1 MPWQNILI
9 NYLMIVRKALLQ
21 KPIKWLVNKAS
32 SISMPGTREVS
43 LYAVIEFFVRN
54 MGKSELNLRA
64 SALAFNFFL
73 ALFPTV
79 IFFFT
84 LIAYLPLKYKPD
96 EILFFI
102 AQAIPPSTF
111 ETIKETLADILKNQR
126 SGLLSVGFL
135 SALYFSTSGFH
146 NLMDLLNKF
155 TYENE
160 TRPFWKQRLLAIGLS
175 LFITVLILVS
185 VLMVT
190 VGTVLISYLEKVKYF
205 PGSTIP
211 TLIAGFNILVAG
223 FIVLGIV
230 SAIYY
235 YAPARHRKLNFFSV
249 GAISATIIIL
259 LTTYGFSQYINHFN
273 SYNKLYG
280 SIGALLVVLMLI
292 YINTFI
298 LLLGYDINVAIERA
312 LTQAKKKKIT
322 VNEENRIIF
331 LEDSGGL
338 KSE

>member
-1 MPWQNILI
+1 
-9 NYLMIVRKALLQ
+9 MIFNKLLFL
-21 KPIKWLVNKAS
+21 KPVKWLVKKTAE
-32 SISMPGTREVS
+32 ISMPGNKEVS
-43 LYAVIEFFVRN
+43 LYAVLEFFIRN
-54 MGKSELNLRA
+54 IGKSELNIRA

-84 LIAYLPLKYKPD
+84 LIAYLPLHYNPD

-102 AQAIPPSTF
+102 AQAIPPSTY

-135 SALYFSTSGFH
+135 SALFFSTSGFH

-155 TYENE
+155 TYDNE

-190 VGTVLISYLEKVKYF
+190 VGTVLLSYLEKVKYF
-205 PGSTIP
+205 PSSTVP
-211 TLIAGFNILVAG
+211 TLISGFNILVAG

-249 GAISATIIIL
+249 GAISATLIIL

-312 LTQAKKKKIT
+312 LSQAKKRK
-322 VNEENRIIF
+322 VAGNEENRIVF
-331 LEDSGGL
+331 LEDSDIL
-338 KSE
+338 KTEK

>member
-1 MPWQNILI
+1 MILNKI
-9 NYLMIVRKALLQ
+9 LFL
-21 KPIKWLVNKAS
+21 KPVKWLVQKTS
-32 SISMPGTREVS
+32 QMSMPGTKEVS
-43 LYAVIEFFVRN
+43 LYAVLEFFIRN

-84 LIAYLPLKYKPD
+84 LVAYLPLKYNPD

-102 AQAIPPSTF
+102 AQAIPPSTY
-111 ETIKETLADILKNQR
+111 EVLKETLADILKNQR
-126 SGLLSVGFL
+126 SGLLSIGFF
-135 SALYFSTSGFH
+135 SALFFSTSGFH

-155 TYENE
+155 AYEDE

-175 LFITVLILVS
+175 LFISVLILVS

-205 PGSTIP
+205 PSSTIP

-235 YAPARHRKLNFFSV
+235 YAPSRHRKLNFFSV
-249 GAISATIIIL
+249 GAISATCIIL

-312 LTQAKKKKIT
+312 LSEAKKRKIV
-322 VNEENRIIF
+322 VNEENRIII
-331 LEDSGGL
+331 LDDTDDVKPG
-338 KSE
+338 

>member
-1 MPWQNILI
+1 
-9 NYLMIVRKALLQ
+9 MIFNKLLFL
-21 KPIKWLVNKAS
+21 KPVKWLVKKTS
-32 SISMPGTREVS
+32 EISMPGTPEVS
-43 LYAVIEFFVRN
+43 LYAVLEFFIRN

-84 LIAYLPLKYKPD
+84 LIAYLPLKYEPD

-111 ETIKETLADILKNQR
+111 ETIKETLSDILKNQR
-126 SGLLSVGFL
+126 SGLLSVGFF
-135 SALYFSTSGFH
+135 SAMYFSTNGFH

-160 TRPFWKQRLLAIGLS
+160 NRTFWKQRLVAIGLS
-175 LFITVLILVS
+175 LFATVLILVS

-190 VGTVLISYLEKVKYF
+190 IGTVLISYLEKVKYF
-205 PGSTIP
+205 PSSTIP
-211 TLIAGFNILVAG
+211 TLIAGFNMLVAG
-223 FIVLGIV
+223 LIVLGIV

-235 YAPARHRKLNFFSV
+235 YAPARARKLNFFSV
-249 GAISATIIIL
+249 GAISATLIIL

-280 SIGALLVVLMLI
+280 SIGALLVIMMLI

-312 LTQAKKKKIT
+312 LRQARKKNID
-322 VNEENRIIF
+322 VSEENRIIF
-331 LEDSGGL
+331 LEEIEETL
-338 KSE
+338 R